1 MNANKI
7 RDSVAAATGGVIA
20 GVCVCVCVCVMAMMI
35 MKLFDRL
42 VMMWIVVV
50 TVGLYV
56 AKVSIL
62 QELAESMG
70 GRFSQIEPACYTGHT
85 FLFTHY

>member
-1 MNANKI
+1 MLI
-7 RDSVAAATGGVIA
+7 RLEIVLLLLPV
-20 GVCVCVCVCVMAMMI
+20 VLLLVCVCVCVMAMMI

-56 AKVSIL
+56 AKVSIV
-62 QELAESMG
+62 QVLAESTG
-70 GRFSQIEPACYTGHT
+70 GRLSQVEPACYTGHT

>member
-1 MNANKI
+1 LNANKI

-20 GVCVCVCVCVMAMMI
+20 GVCVMVMMI

>member
-20 GVCVCVCVCVMAMMI
+20 GVCVMAMMI

-50 TVGLYV
+50 TVGLYA
-56 AKVSIL
+56 AKVSIV
-62 QELAESMG
+62 QVLAESMG
-70 GRFSQIEPACYTGHT
+70 GRLSQVEPACYTGHT

>member
-1 MNANKI
+1 MLI
-7 RDSVAAATGGVIA
+7 RLEIVLLLLPV
-20 GVCVCVCVCVMAMMI
+20 VLLLVCVCVCVMAMMI

-56 AKVSIL
+56 AKVSIV
-62 QELAESMG
+62 QVLAESMG
-70 GRFSQIEPACYTGHT
+70 GRLSQVEPACYTGHT

>member
-20 GVCVCVCVCVMAMMI
+20 GVCVMVMMI

>member
-1 MNANKI
+1 MLI
-7 RDSVAAATGGVIA
+7 RLEIVLLLLPV
-20 GVCVCVCVCVMAMMI
+20 VLLLVCVCVCVMAMMI